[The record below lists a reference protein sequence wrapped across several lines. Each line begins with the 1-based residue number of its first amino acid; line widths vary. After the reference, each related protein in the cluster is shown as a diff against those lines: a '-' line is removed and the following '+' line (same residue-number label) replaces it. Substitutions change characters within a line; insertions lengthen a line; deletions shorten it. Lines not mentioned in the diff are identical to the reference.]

1 MLSALLTQFWPY
13 LAAAAGALV
22 AIFAVYKK
30 GEKSGK
36 DGMKVKEAEA
46 RAKNI
51 EDIKRSQRAADA
63 VKPSAADEL
72 SDPNNR
78 DNWK

>member
-1 MLSALLTQFWPY
+1 MLSTLFAQFWPY

-22 AIFAVYKK
+22 AVFAVYKK

-63 VKPSAADEL
+63 VKHDPAGEL

-78 DNWK
+78 DNRK